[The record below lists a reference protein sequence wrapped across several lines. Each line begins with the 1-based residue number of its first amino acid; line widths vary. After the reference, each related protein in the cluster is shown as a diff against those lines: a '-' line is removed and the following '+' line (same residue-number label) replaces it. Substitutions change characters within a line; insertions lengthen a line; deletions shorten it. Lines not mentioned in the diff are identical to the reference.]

1 MHKAPYRPNNDISQ
15 PFNDGYVDIFSVND
29 IAKPGYQPKL
39 SLTPKHHLF
48 YAEQRLGIN
57 RLYMSRQNQ
66 VEINRVIRIPRVEGI
81 TNQDIAVHYDGKR
94 YKIDSVQSVPGVS
107 PPSLDVAL
115 VLIEQNPEEGE
126 DLCEMV

>member
-1 MHKAPYRPNNDISQ
+1 MHKTPYRAKNDISQ

-29 IAKPGYQPKL
+29 ISKPGYQAKPSHTHKY
-39 SLTPKHHLF
+39 HLF
-48 YAEQRLGIN
+48 FEEQRLGIN

-81 TNQDIAVHYDGKR
+81 TNQDIAVPYDGKR
-94 YKIDSVQSVPGVS
+94 YKIDSVQSVLGVL